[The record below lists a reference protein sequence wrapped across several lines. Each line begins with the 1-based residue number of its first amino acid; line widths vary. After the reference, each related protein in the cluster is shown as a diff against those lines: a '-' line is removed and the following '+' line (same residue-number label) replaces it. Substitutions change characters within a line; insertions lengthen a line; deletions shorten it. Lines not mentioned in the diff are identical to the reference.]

1 MPVYREWVGTIDGS
15 ENAGIRARVKGHLIK
30 RNYNKGSLV
39 KRAICFLKIISWPG
53 SKPRCQAKSE
63 LEEGKAAALAAAAD
77 RARADKL
84 FGKK

>member
-1 MPVYREWVGTIDGS
+1 MVRRT
-15 ENAGIRARVKGHLIK
+15 RTFARVKGHLIK
-30 RNYNKGSLV
+30 RNYNEGSLV
-39 KRAICFLKIISWPG
+39 KKGDLLFEID
-53 SKPRCQAKSE
+53 PRPFEAALSQAKSE